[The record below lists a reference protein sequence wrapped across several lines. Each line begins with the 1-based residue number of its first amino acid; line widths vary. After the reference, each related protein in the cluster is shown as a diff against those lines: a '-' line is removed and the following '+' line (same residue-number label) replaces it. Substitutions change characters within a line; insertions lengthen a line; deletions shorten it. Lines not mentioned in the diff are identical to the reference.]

1 MNPTIPPSPVI
12 PNSIVISENTPIA
25 TSSNK
30 ESSTNTS
37 IVSVDVASK
46 APLPFSAI
54 RIDDKVFFECIQ
66 DTGCSKENLQKS
78 TYRQNKIPAYG
89 PKDMEVY
96 YPQLSA
102 IAIDFLKNIKMEKA
116 NGRGWKRLPT
126 NPTDV
131 KVKLIEI
138 LLSLRRIGDVGEYNL
153 TQDVILGII
162 STQWGEHVSS
172 ADKTED
178 NDKLRLF
185 GLLFLEQNLDKLH
198 RLSLGVTGREQ
209 LEDPDLLLKGLFQLL
224 AMDYNNENVRV
235 HLPLKASDINDA
247 EIDYLDAN
255 DETRIRIQR
264 DGNYAVYTIITYS
277 LYIFQC

>member
-1 MNPTIPPSPVI
+1 
-12 PNSIVISENTPIA
+12 
-25 TSSNK
+25 
-30 ESSTNTS
+30 
-37 IVSVDVASK
+37 
-46 APLPFSAI
+46 
-54 RIDDKVFFECIQ
+54 
-66 DTGCSKENLQKS
+66 
-78 TYRQNKIPAYG
+78 
-89 PKDMEVY
+89 MEVY

-198 RLSLGVTGREQ
+198 RLSLGVTGRDCLEQ
-209 LEDPDLLLKGLFQLL
+209 DFFS
-224 AMDYNNENVRV
+224 A
-235 HLPLKASDINDA
+235 
-247 EIDYLDAN
+247 
-255 DETRIRIQR
+255 
-264 DGNYAVYTIITYS
+264 
-277 LYIFQC
+277 

>member
-1 MNPTIPPSPVI
+1 M
-12 PNSIVISENTPIA
+12 
-25 TSSNK
+25 
-30 ESSTNTS
+30 
-37 IVSVDVASK
+37 
-46 APLPFSAI
+46 
-54 RIDDKVFFECIQ
+54 
-66 DTGCSKENLQKS
+66 
-78 TYRQNKIPAYG
+78 
-89 PKDMEVY
+89 
-96 YPQLSA
+96 
-102 IAIDFLKNIKMEKA
+102 
-116 NGRGWKRLPT
+116 
-126 NPTDV
+126 
-131 KVKLIEI
+131 
-138 LLSLRRIGDVGEYNL
+138 

-235 HLPLKASDINDA
+235 HLPLKASDITDA

-264 DGNYAVYTIITYS
+264 DGNHAVYTIITYS